1 MTIQLPD
8 FYSGNWL
15 VMTIQLPELYSG
27 NQMVPW
33 IADKKFG
40 NWMV

>member
-15 VMTIQLPELYSG
+15 VMTIQLPEFYSG
-27 NQMVPW
+27 NQVVPW